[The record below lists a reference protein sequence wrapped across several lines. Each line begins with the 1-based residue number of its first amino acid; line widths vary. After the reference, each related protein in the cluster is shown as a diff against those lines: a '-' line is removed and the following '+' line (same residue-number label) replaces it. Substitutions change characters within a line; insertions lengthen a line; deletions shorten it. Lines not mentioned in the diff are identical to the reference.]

1 MKMETSDRIN
11 KLRDSMASNGIAA
24 YIAPSSDPHLSEYL
38 PDCWKLRAWL
48 SGFTGSAG
56 TLVVTTTKAA
66 LWTDSRYFL
75 QAEQELCGSGIELCK
90 LGLPN
95 TPSIEDWLGQNLEH
109 GQIVG
114 FDGRLLSYM
123 QAAKLIKD
131 IKQKGLKSNPKVDII
146 NEIWDERPDM
156 PTGKAFEHELRYAGL
171 AVNEKLTII
180 RKELTKNS
188 ANACILS
195 ALDEVAWAF
204 NIRGNDI
211 EYNPVAM
218 AYGFI
223 TLEKATLYIDPQK
236 LSEEL
241 ANNLV
246 QQGVTIKNYGKI
258 GKAIK
263 SATAETIFALDKSRI
278 NHWLYSLIPKESKT
292 IKTLS
297 IPTKLK
303 AIKNPI
309 EIENIKQS
317 LIKDGVAMCKFIH
330 WVENGVGKEQI
341 TETTIAEKLVEL
353 RSEQEGFVSESFG
366 TIAGYRE
373 HGAIVH
379 YSASAETASQIKP
392 EGFLLVDSGGQY
404 LQGTTD
410 ITRTTHLGQPTQEEM
425 EDYTLVL
432 KGMIQLSM
440 AQFPAGTRGS
450 QLDILARMAMWN
462 KGVNY
467 GHGTGHGIGAFLNV
481 HEGPQSIRQNE
492 NPVTIEPGMIQSNE
506 PGIYRAG
513 KYGIRIEN
521 LIICREAMETDSG
534 KFYNF
539 ETVTLCPIDTKPIK
553 VDMLSPEE
561 RSWLT
566 DYHKMV
572 YEKLAPRLNQSMKDW
587 LLKKTKE
594 I

>member
-1 MKMETSDRIN
+1 METTDRVN
-11 KLRDSMASNGIAA
+11 KLRTSMVSNGIDA

-75 QAEQELCGSGIELCK
+75 QAEQELDGSSIDLCK
-90 LGLPN
+90 LGLPD

-109 GQIVG
+109 GHTVG

-146 NEIWDERPDM
+146 NEIWVNRPDM
-156 PTGKAFEHELRYAGL
+156 PTGKAFDHELRYAGL

-180 RKELTKNS
+180 REELTKNS

-195 ALDEVAWAF
+195 ALDEVAWTF

-211 EYNPVAM
+211 EYNPVVM

-241 ANNLV
+241 ANRLTE
-246 QQGVTIKNYGKI
+246 QGVTIKNYDKI
-258 GKAIK
+258 GKAVK
-263 SATAETIFALDKSRI
+263 SASAETIFALDKLRI
-278 NHWLYSLIPKESKT
+278 NHWLYSLIPKESNT

-317 LIKDGVAMCKFIH
+317 LVKDGVAMCKFLH

-379 YSASAETASQIKP
+379 YSACAKTASQIKP

-410 ITRTTHLGQPTQEEM
+410 ITRTLHLGKPSNEEM

-539 ETVTLCPIDTKPIK
+539 ETITLCPIDTTPIK
-553 VDMLSPEE
+553 VDMLAKEE
-561 RSWLT
+561 KEWLNG
-566 DYHKMV
+566 YHKMV
-572 YEKLAPRLNQSMKDW
+572 YERLAPNFSNELKDW
-587 LLKKTKE
+587 LKVKTKE
-594 I
+594 L

>member
-1 MKMETSDRIN
+1 MKITDRID
-11 KLRDSMASNGIAA
+11 KLRNSMAPNGLAA

-75 QAEQELCGSGIELCK
+75 QAEQELDGSGIGLCK
-90 LGLPN
+90 LGLPD

-109 GQIVG
+109 GQTVG

-131 IKQKGLKSNPKVDII
+131 IKRKGLKTNPKVDII
-146 NEIWDERPDM
+146 NEIWNERPDM

-171 AVNEKLTII
+171 AVNEKLTTI
-180 RKELTKNS
+180 REELKKS
-188 ANACILS
+188 DANACILS
-195 ALDEVAWAF
+195 ALDEVAWTF

-211 EYNPVAM
+211 EYNPVVM

-241 ANNLV
+241 ANRLAE
-246 QQGVTIKNYGKI
+246 QGVTIKNYNKI

-263 SATAETIFALDKSRI
+263 SASAKTIFALDKSRI
-278 NHWLYSLIPKESKT
+278 NHWLYSLIPSELKI

-297 IPTKLK
+297 VPTKLK

-317 LIKDGVAMCKFIH
+317 LVKDGVAMCKFLH
-330 WVENGVGKEQI
+330 WVEDGAGKEQI

-353 RSEQEGFVSESFG
+353 RGQQEGFVSESFG

-410 ITRTTHLGQPTQEEM
+410 ITRTLHLGKPSNKEM

-553 VDMLSPEE
+553 IDMLAKEE
-561 RSWLT
+561 REWLNS
-566 DYHKMV
+566 YHKTV
-572 YEKLAPRLNQSMKDW
+572 YEKLAPKLNQSMKDW
-587 LLKKTKE
+587 LLKKTNE

>member
-1 MKMETSDRIN
+1 MKTIDRIN
-11 KLRDSMASNGIAA
+11 KLRDSMSSNGLAA

-38 PDCWKLRAWL
+38 PNCWKFRAWL

-56 TLVVTTTKAA
+56 TLVVTTTRAA

-75 QAEQELCGSGIELCK
+75 QAEQELSGSGIELCK

-95 TPSIEDWLGQNLEH
+95 TPSIEDWLGENLKKN
-109 GQIVG
+109 QKVG
-114 FDGRLLSYM
+114 FDGRLLSHM
-123 QAAKLIKD
+123 QANKLIKD
-131 IKQKGLKSNPKVDII
+131 IQKKGLKANPKVDII
-146 NEIWDERPDM
+146 NEVWIDRPEM

-171 AVNEKLTII
+171 AVKEKLAII
-180 RKELTKNS
+180 REELKKND

-195 ALDEVAWAF
+195 ALDEVAWTF

-211 EYNPVAM
+211 DYNPVVM
-218 AYGFI
+218 AYAFI

-241 ANNLV
+241 ANSLAK
-246 QQGVTIKNYGKI
+246 QGVTIKDYDNI

-263 SATAETIFALDKSRI
+263 LAKAETTIALDKSRI
-278 NHWLYSLIPKESKT
+278 NHWLCSLIPSKSKT

-317 LIKDGVAMCKFIH
+317 LIKDGVAMCKFLH
-330 WVENGVGKEQI
+330 WVEDKVGKEQI
-341 TETTIAEKLVEL
+341 TETTISEKLVEL
-353 RSEQEGFVSESFG
+353 RGEQEGFVSESFG

-379 YSASAETASQIKP
+379 YSATTETASKIKP

-410 ITRTTHLGQPTQEEM
+410 ITRTIHLGEPTQEEA

-440 AQFPAGTRGS
+440 AQFPAGTRGC

-492 NPVTIEPGMIQSNE
+492 NPITIEPGMIQSNE

-521 LIICREAMETDSG
+521 LIVCREAMETDSG

-553 VDMLSPEE
+553 ANMLTKEE
-561 RSWLT
+561 KKWLNS
-566 DYHKMV
+566 YHKTV
-572 YEKLAPRLNQSMKDW
+572 YEKLSPNLSNDLKDW
-587 LLKKTKE
+587 LKEKTKAL
-594 I
+594 